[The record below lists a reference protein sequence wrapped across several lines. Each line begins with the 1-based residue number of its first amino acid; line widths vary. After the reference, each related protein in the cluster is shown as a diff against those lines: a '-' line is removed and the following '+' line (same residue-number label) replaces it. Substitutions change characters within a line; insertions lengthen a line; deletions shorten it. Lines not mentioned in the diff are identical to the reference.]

1 MDDDIKKYVLGC
13 QSCQR
18 NKIIHQRRQMELM
31 PHSIPELPWDSISI
45 DLIGPLPKSKGYNAI
60 ISMIDQYSRM
70 IRLIPSNTELT
81 SMDLVTIYRD
91 QIWKL
96 HGLLK

>member
-1 MDDDIKKYVLGC
+1 
-13 QSCQR
+13 
-18 NKIIHQRRQMELM
+18 
-31 PHSIPELPWDSISI
+31 
-45 DLIGPLPKSKGYNAI
+45 DLIGPLPESKGYNAI
-60 ISMIDQYSRM
+60 ISMIDRYSQM

-96 HGLLK
+96 HGLPKRITSDRGPQFASKLMKELCHALGIEQNMSTAYHPQMDGQVE